1 MSDTRDD
8 ALHSCGSVGRS
19 AVSGTTL
26 AVIAIAIADGSRT
39 ATGGGS

>member
-8 ALHSCGSVGRS
+8 ALHSCGSVGRG
-19 AVSGTTL
+19 AVSGTAL
-26 AVIAIAIADGSRT
+26 AVIAVADSPRT